1 MDVYD
6 NFFINKREL
15 LEEVFNTIKDN
26 EPSKHTNDY
35 IDGWIEAWS
44 IVYDVINNQSTVD
57 INDIIAKLNQTKGMC
72 GHFCCKNVT
81 DEVVSF
87 IKNEK
92 QCWRTD
98 R

>member
-6 NFFINKREL
+6 NLFINKREL
-15 LEEVFNTIKDN
+15 LEAVFNTIKDN
-26 EPSKHTNDY
+26 EPSKHTSDY
-35 IDGWIEAWS
+35 KDGWIEAWS

-72 GHFCCKNVT
+72 NHVCCKNVI

-87 IKNEK
+87 MEK
-92 QCWRTD
+92 E
-98 R
+98 